1 MGMSAGKG
9 GVMGDI
15 NVTPLVDVMLVLLI
29 IFMVA
34 APVMEKERSKK
45 EIDEDRDRQQRLV
58 ALNLPALN
66 NSEAA
71 ASQNGQTYTLHV
83 SKSLV
88 VTFDNREVVNCSS
101 SLNDRKGWE
110 SCFDKIESAVRGV
123 PEAKENGVVVDAE
136 QETKFGFVVGIM
148 HRLHRANIE
157 KVSMFPRT
165 AAAQVNADIASRG
178 RV

>member
-1 MGMSAGKG
+1 MENDNDMAMTGGKG

-34 APVMEKERSKK
+34 APVMEKERSRK
-45 EIDEDRDRQQRLV
+45 EIEQDRDRQQRLV
-58 ALNLPALN
+58 SLNLPSLD
-66 NSEAA
+66 NSSSAPV
-71 ASQNGQTYTLHV
+71 QKGHTYTLHV
-83 SKSLV
+83 TKSLV
-88 VTFDNREVVNCSS
+88 VTFENKPVADCSKA
-101 SLNDRKGWE
+101 LQDRKGWE
-110 SCFDKIESAVRGV
+110 KCFDQIESAVRGE

-136 QETKFGFVVGIM
+136 SETKFGFVVGIM

-165 AAAQVNADIASRG
+165 TNDG
-178 RV
+178 G

>member
-45 EIDEDRDRQQRLV
+45 AIDEDRDRQQRLV

-66 NSEAA
+66 NSAQAA
-71 ASQNGQTYTLHV
+71 AENGQTYTLHV
-83 SKSLV
+83 TKSLV
-88 VTFDNREVVNCSS
+88 VTFDNKEVVNCSG
-101 SLNDRKGWE
+101 SLTDKKGWE
-110 SCFDKIESAVRGV
+110 TCFDKIESAVRGV
-123 PEAKENGVVVDAE
+123 PQARENGVVVDAE

-165 AAAQVNADIASRG
+165 TPGQANAG
-178 RV
+178 V

>member
-1 MGMSAGKG
+1 MAMTAQKG

-45 EIDEDRDRQQRLV
+45 EIDQDRDRQQRLV
-58 ALNLPALN
+58 ALNLPSLD
-66 NSEAA
+66 NSATAA
-71 ASQNGQTYTLHV
+71 PQDGRTVMLQITRE
-83 SKSLV
+83 LV
-88 VTFDNREVVNCSS
+88 VKFDEKPVADCSGS
-101 SLNDRKGWE
+101 VDDKKGWE
-110 SCFDKIESAVRGV
+110 ACFDQVESAVRGE
-123 PEAKENGVVVDAE
+123 PEARENGVVVDADK
-136 QETKFGFVVGIM
+136 ETRFGFVVGIM

-165 AAAQVNADIASRG
+165 ASIEG
-178 RV
+178 

>member
-34 APVMEKERSKK
+34 APVMEKERAKK
-45 EIDEDRDRQQRLV
+45 EIDQDRDRQQRLV

-71 ASQNGQTYTLHV
+71 SAQNGQTYTLHV
-83 SKSLV
+83 TKSLV
-88 VTFDNREVVNCSS
+88 VTFDSRKIADCSG
-101 SLNDRKGWE
+101 SLSDKKGWE
-110 SCFDKIESAVRGV
+110 QCLDKIESEVRGL
-123 PEAKENGVVVDAE
+123 PQARENGVVVDADR
-136 QETKFGFVVGIM
+136 ETQFGFVVGIM

-165 AAAQVNADIASRG
+165 SQGQADVG
-178 RV
+178 V

>member
-45 EIDEDRDRQQRLV
+45 AIDEDRDRQQRLV

-66 NSEAA
+66 NSAQAA
-71 ASQNGQTYTLHV
+71 AQNGQTYTLHV
-83 SKSLV
+83 TKSLV
-88 VTFDNREVVNCSS
+88 VTYPC
-101 SLNDRKGWE
+101 
-110 SCFDKIESAVRGV
+110 A
-123 PEAKENGVVVDAE
+123 
-136 QETKFGFVVGIM
+136 
-148 HRLHRANIE
+148 
-157 KVSMFPRT
+157 
-165 AAAQVNADIASRG
+165 
-178 RV
+178 